1 MKATNV
7 ASSLGRVN
15 VKRLPADAQRSLAQ
29 RINAWAAQYG
39 VDIEEEKP
47 TPRIAS
53 PIKPIATTHKEKPM
67 PKLDLEAIVTRVVA
81 EAMASIVT
89 EPTPIKRAPKA
100 KANTFF
106 EDVIVAHA
114 KAKTHTCKVKGCY
127 KYGKS
132 FTDAGWLGNGTNKG
146 HIQISPFHR

>member
-7 ASSLGRVN
+7 SHVLAGIN
-15 VKRLPADAQRSLAQ
+15 IKALPADAQRSLAQ
-29 RINAWAAQYG
+29 RVNAWAKANG
-39 VDIEEEKP
+39 IELEP
-47 TPRIAS
+47 APRKVAAPLK
-53 PIKPIATTHKEKPM
+53 PIKESKPM
-67 PKLDLEAIVTRVVA
+67 PKPTIDIEAIVTRVVA
-81 EAMASIVT
+81 ETMAAINT
-89 EPTPIKRAPKA
+89 EPTPIRRAPKA
-100 KANTFF
+100 NTFY